1 MFVISDGIFVAW
13 WDRESAINGSLDK
26 GFGRSE
32 KPSAIIPVQFNR
44 FFQDSQLIRI
54 GIIGKTNTGKT
65 TFFNAATSSIAEVS
79 TYPFTTK
86 NPNMATGQVQ
96 TLCVCRELGLK
107 DKPRNSTCVEGW
119 RFIPVEVLDLPGL
132 IKGAW
137 EGKGL
142 GTQFLNIVAQADAL
156 LHVVDASGSIDPDG
170 KIAHPG
176 MGNPVL
182 DVYDIEEELIL
193 WFKVAVDRSLQR
205 LKKRPLKT
213 GAYDKALAKEL
224 AGIGVKLEHVTRA
237 LEAANLSSKHP
248 KDWKDDDSRKFSEK
262 VRTLSKPTL
271 IVANKMDLAYSEKNL
286 EKLREEFESQLVVPA
301 SSEAELALKRA
312 QDKGLIQYVP
322 GEETF
327 KVLDESRLSKDQK
340 WALAY
345 VQQKVM
351 TKLMRTGVEFALN
364 SVVFKLLGM
373 NAVYPVEDP
382 KTFADKK
389 GNILP
394 DVFLVPREYTAR
406 DLAREIHSELASR
419 MLYAID
425 TRDGLHLPND
435 YLLRDR
441 DVISIV
447 TVARKK

>member
-1 MFVISDGIFVAW
+1 M
-13 WDRESAINGSLDK
+13 
-26 GFGRSE
+26 
-32 KPSAIIPVQFNR
+32 
-44 FFQDSQLIRI
+44 IRI

-65 TFFNAATSSIAEVS
+65 TFFNAATSSTAEVS

-86 NPNMATGQVQ
+86 KPNVATGQVQ
-96 TLCVCRELGLK
+96 TLCVCRELGVK
-107 DKPRNSTCVEGW
+107 DKPRNSTCVDGW

-137 EGKGL
+137 KGKGL
-142 GTQFLNIVAQADAL
+142 GTQFLNVVAQADAL

-170 KIAHPG
+170 KITHPG
-176 MGNPVL
+176 MGNPIL
-182 DVYDIEEELIL
+182 DVYDIEEELVL
-193 WFKVAVDRSLQR
+193 WFKVAVDRSIQR
-205 LKKRPLKT
+205 LKRRPIRS

-224 AGIGVKLEHVTRA
+224 AGIGVKLDQVTSA
-237 LEAANLSSKHP
+237 LEASNLAEKHP
-248 KDWKDDDSRKFSEK
+248 REWKDEDSRKFSEK
-262 VRTLSKPTL
+262 IRTISKPTL
-271 IVANKMDLAYSEKNL
+271 IIANKMDLAHSEKNL
-286 EKLREEFESQLVVPA
+286 EKLRDEFESQIVIPA

-312 QDKGLIQYVP
+312 QEKGLIQYVP

-327 KVLDESRLSKDQK
+327 RVLDESRMSKDQA

-364 SVVFKLLGM
+364 SAVFKLLGM

-382 KTFADKK
+382 KTLADKK
-389 GNILP
+389 GNVLP
-394 DVFLVPREYTAR
+394 DVLLVPREYTSK
-406 DLAREIHSELASR
+406 DLAREIHSELAKK

-425 TRDGLHLPND
+425 TRDNLRLPND

-441 DVISIV
+441 DIVSIV
-447 TVARKK
+447 TAARQK

>member
-1 MFVISDGIFVAW
+1 M
-13 WDRESAINGSLDK
+13 
-26 GFGRSE
+26 
-32 KPSAIIPVQFNR
+32 
-44 FFQDSQLIRI
+44 IRI

-65 TFFNAATSSIAEVS
+65 TFFNAATSSTAEVS

-86 NPNMATGQVQ
+86 KPNVATGQVQ

-107 DKPRNSTCVEGW
+107 DKPRNSTCVDGW

-137 EGKGL
+137 KGTGL
-142 GTQFLNIVAQADAL
+142 GTQFLNVVAQADAL

-170 KIAHPG
+170 KIAHAG

-182 DVYDIEEELIL
+182 DVYDIEQELVL
-193 WFKVAVDRSLQR
+193 WFKVSVDRSLQR
-205 LKKRPLKT
+205 LRKRPLKS
-213 GAYDKALAKEL
+213 GAFDKAIAKEL
-224 AGIGVKLEHVTRA
+224 AGIGVKLKHVAAA
-237 LEAANLSSKHP
+237 LEASNLSTKHP
-248 KDWKDDDSRKFSEK
+248 KDWKDEDSRNFSENIR
-262 VRTLSKPTL
+262 VASKPTL
-271 IVANKMDLAYSEKNL
+271 IIANKMDLAYSEKNF
-286 EKLREEFESQLVVPA
+286 EKLREEFDSQLVIPA

-312 QDKGLIQYVP
+312 QEKGFIQYVP

-327 KVLDESRLSKDQK
+327 KVLDESRISKDQA

-364 SVVFKLLGM
+364 SAVFKLLGM
-373 NAVYPVEDP
+373 NAVYPVEDA
-382 KTFADKK
+382 KAFSDKK

-394 DVFLVPREYTAR
+394 DVFLVPREYTSK
-406 DLAREIHSELASR
+406 DLAREIHSELAEK
-419 MLYAID
+419 MLYAVD
-425 TRDGLHLPND
+425 TRDGLRLPND

-447 TVARKK
+447 TAARKK